1 MPSRPANVSAEPMR
15 VSRLMTLK
23 SGLRL
28 TSLSLAL
35 LIAGCAAQIA
45 YRDGNEL
52 VAQDRIEQG
61 LAKYQQALS
70 SEPNNPQYKAAYIR
84 TRERAVATFTH
95 NADMLTAAGKSGEAE
110 ALYQRALA
118 IDPINERAKSGLQT
132 LTGDK
137 RRAQVMQDAQSAVD
151 RQDIG
156 AAQFKLSYLLAENPS
171 HEGALALKRS
181 IAEKESRPATDT
193 SLSASYKKP
202 ISIEFR
208 DAELRQV
215 FEVVSMSSGLN
226 FVFDKDV
233 KTDQRTS
240 IFLKNS
246 TVESAVYML
255 LVSNQLEQQVL
266 DANTI
271 LIYPNTLAK
280 QKDYQQLVVKSFFL
294 TNADAKTVGNTV
306 KTIVKSRDIVVD
318 EKLNMII
325 VRDSPEAIKLVEKL
339 VALHDTPE
347 AEVMLEVEVLE
358 VNRSRLQELGIQWPS
373 SVGLTA
379 LPGVTAPVLADFG
392 RNLRGLNS
400 RTIGVGVGPAT
411 INAKQD
417 DTDANLLAN
426 PRIRVRNH
434 EKAKVVVGDKIP
446 IISATTSQSTT
457 VPLTSET
464 ITYLDVGLKLE
475 VEPTVYLDNDVAIKI
490 ALEVNNLG
498 TAVTTNSGSVAYR
511 VGTRTATTVL
521 RLKDGENQVL
531 AGLINDEDRKSANK
545 VPGLGEIPLLGRL
558 FGNTTNNNDKTEIV
572 LSITPHVIRNVQRP
586 SLAMSEFRSGTDSGF
601 RIAPDNAARAPIAL
615 QPVASLATAFVPL
628 LPVVPVVQTA
638 PVAAVAPASAVSNNS
653 NALAIPATTP
663 SPAAP
668 ADDPAAKSMF
678 IEWMGR
684 TQLKVGDPF
693 DVQIIMESKKP
704 VAAITASLGFDTSA
718 MQLVGIEESDFL
730 KQGGAQTTF
739 DSQVDATGKISLK
752 ARRIADNGSG
762 GATTPATMATLHF
775 RAMAPSEGA
784 LVKLLTMIPVD
795 AAGHALATPEV
806 TPHVVRI
813 QK

>member
-1 MPSRPANVSAEPMR
+1 MPSRPTNRSALPTAFF
-15 VSRLMTLK
+15 RLMTFK
-23 SGLRL
+23 TGRRVA
-28 TSLSLAL
+28 SLSLAL
-35 LIAGCAAQIA
+35 LIAGCAAQMA
-45 YRDGNEL
+45 YKDGNEL
-52 VAQDRIEQG
+52 IAQGNVEQG

-70 SEPNNPQYKAAYIR
+70 AEPDNKQYKAAYIR
-84 TRERAVATFTH
+84 ARELAVMEFTH
-95 NADMLTAAGKSGEAE
+95 KADLLAAAGKATEAE
-110 ALYQRALA
+110 ALYQRTLA
-118 IDPINERAKSGLQT
+118 IDAGNERAKAGLQT
-132 LTGDK
+132 LNDDK
-137 RRAQVMQDAQSAVD
+137 RRAQVLKEAQSAAD

-156 AAQFKLSYLLAENPS
+156 AAQFKLSYLLTENPS
-171 HEGALALKRS
+171 NEAALALKRNL
-181 IAEKESRPATDT
+181 AEKELKPTTDT

-215 FEVVSMSSGLN
+215 FDVIAMSSGLN

-294 TNADAKTVGNTV
+294 TNADAKTVGNTI
-306 KTIVKSRDIVVD
+306 KTIVKSRDIVID

-325 VRDSPEAIKLVEKL
+325 VRDTPEAIKLAEKL
-339 VALHDTPE
+339 VALHDTPDS
-347 AEVMLEVEVLE
+347 EVMLEVEVLE
-358 VNRSRLQELGIQWPS
+358 VNRSRLQELGIQWPT

-379 LPGVTAPVLADFG
+379 LPNIPSPVLADFG

-400 RTIGVGVGPAT
+400 KTIGVGVGPAT

-446 IISATTSQSTT
+446 IISATTSQTST

-475 VEPTVYLDNDVAIKI
+475 VEPTIYLDNDVAIKVV
-490 ALEVNNLG
+490 LEVNNLG
-498 TAVTTNSGSVAYR
+498 TAVTTNNGSTAYR
-511 VGTRTATTVL
+511 IGTRTASTVL
-521 RLKDGENQVL
+521 RLKDGETQVL

-545 VPGLGEIPLLGRL
+545 IPGLGEIPLLGRL
-558 FGNTTNNNDKTEIV
+558 FGNTTKNNDKTEIV
-572 LSITPHVIRNVQRP
+572 LSITPHVLRNIQRP
-586 SLAMSEFRSGTDSGF
+586 SLAASEFRSGTDTGF
-601 RIAPDNAARAPIAL
+601 RMAPDNAARAPVAL
-615 QPVASLATAFVPL
+615 QPVASLAPAFVPVTPSAPL
-628 LPVVPVVQTA
+628 AQISATLSNTAAPGNVNTSPVASATA
-638 PVAAVAPASAVSNNS
+638 PTVAPTAAAAAAASK
-653 NALAIPATTP
+653 P
-663 SPAAP
+663 
-668 ADDPAAKSMF
+668 MF

-684 TQLKVGDPF
+684 TQLKVGDNF
-693 DVQIIMESKKP
+693 DVQMIMESKQP
-704 VAAITASLGFDTSA
+704 VAGITASLGYDTKA
-718 MQLVGIEESDFL
+718 LQLVGVEESEFL
-730 KQGGAQTTF
+730 KQGGVQTTF
-739 DSQVDATGKISLK
+739 ESQADATGKISLK
-752 ARRIADNGSG
+752 AKRITDNGTG
-762 GATTPATMATLHF
+762 GATMPGSVATFHF
-775 RAMAPSEGA
+775 RAQAQSDGA
-784 LVKLLTMIPVD
+784 LVKLLTITPVD

-806 TPHVVRI
+806 TPHVIWI

>member
-1 MPSRPANVSAEPMR
+1 MPSRPAPVSAQPMR
-15 VSRLMTLK
+15 ISRLMTFK

-28 TSLSLAL
+28 TSLAFAL
-35 LIAGCAAQIA
+35 LIAGCAAQMA

-52 VAQDRIEQG
+52 VAHDKLEEG

-70 SEPNNPQYKAAYIR
+70 SEPNNPQYKTAYIR
-84 TRERAVATFTH
+84 TRERALATYTH
-95 NADMLTAAGKSGEAE
+95 NADLLATAGKASEAE

-118 IDPINERAKSGLQT
+118 IDAGNERAKAGLQT
-132 LTGDK
+132 LTADK
-137 RRAQVMQDAQSAVD
+137 RRAQVLQEAQTAAD
-151 RQDIG
+151 RQDINT
-156 AAQFKLSYLLAENPS
+156 ARFKLSYILAENPS
-171 HEGALALKRS
+171 NEAALTLKRNL
-181 IAEKESRPATDT
+181 AEQESRPASDT
-193 SLSASYKKP
+193 SLSALYKKP

-215 FEVVSMSSGLN
+215 FEVISMSSGLN

-271 LIYPNTLAK
+271 LIYPNTVAK

-294 TNADAKTVGNTV
+294 TNADAKTVGNTI
-306 KTIVKSRDIVVD
+306 KTIVKSRDIVID
-318 EKLNMII
+318 EKLNMVI
-325 VRDSPEAIKLVEKL
+325 VRDTPEAIKLVEKL

-358 VNRSRLQELGIQWPS
+358 VNRSRLQELGIQWPT
-373 SVGLTA
+373 SVGLTP
-379 LPGVTAPVLADFG
+379 LPGVTSPVLANYG

-400 RTIGVGVGPAT
+400 KTIGVGIGPAT

-545 VPGLGEIPLLGRL
+545 VPGLGDVPLLGRL

-586 SLAMSEFRSGTDSGF
+586 SLAMSEFRSGTDTGF
-601 RIAPDNAARAPIAL
+601 RIAPDNTARAPLAL
-615 QPVASLATAFVPL
+615 QPVASLAPAFVPA
-628 LPVVPVVQTA
+628 VPAAA
-638 PVAAVAPASAVSNNS
+638 PAGVTSPSAVAPNNS
-653 NALAIPATTP
+653 VAVVAPTATP
-663 SPAAP
+663 SAAAP
-668 ADDPAAKSMF
+668 AADPAAKTMF

-739 DSQVDATGKISLK
+739 DSQVDATGKVSLK

-762 GATTPATMATLHF
+762 GATAPATMATLHF

-784 LVKLLTMIPVD
+784 LVKLLTMTPVD